1 MCRGGYLRCPKK
13 TRVTQPLTHGQLYHQ
28 FKLTARHSG
37 SRDKVL
43 RSLVYG
49 LAWTQ
54 STFATRHHDIR
65 GGATNVP
72 ASLSRA
78 TLGLLREAYEA
89 IDPLA
94 TRGVSPYT
102 IKSSSF

>member
-1 MCRGGYLRCPKK
+1 MPQEDAGP
-13 TRVTQPLTHGQLYHQ
+13 QPLTHGQLYHQ

-43 RSLVYG
+43 RRLVYG

-78 TLGLLREAYEA
+78 ALGLLREAYEA
-89 IDPLA
+89 IEPLA
-94 TRGVSPYT
+94 TE
-102 IKSSSF
+102 